1 MRMDRLTTSL
11 QNALAESQSIAL
23 GQDHN
28 QIDTVHVLLA
38 LFEQTDSSVKDVLRR
53 CGANVSQTE
62 QALRRI
68 LADQPKVSTPD
79 GNVQLAPEL
88 GRLLNLADKEAQ
100 KGGDQFVSSE
110 IFLLVALEERGP
122 SGQALKDAGVTREK
136 VEKAIKEMRGGEKVT
151 DANAEDSR
159 QALSKYCV
167 DLTERAEAG
176 KLDPVIGRDEEIRQ
190 IG

>member
-53 CGANVSQTE
+53 CGANVSNLE
-62 QALRRI
+62 GRLRAI
-68 LADQPKVSTPD
+68 LSDQPKVSSPD

-110 IFLLVALEERGP
+110 IFLLVALDERGP
-122 SGQALKDAGVTREK
+122 SGQALKEAGVTRENA
-136 VEKAIKEMRGGEKVT
+136 EKAIKDMRGGEKVT

-167 DLTERAEAG
+167 DLTERAEPAS
-176 KLDPVIGRDEEIRQ
+176 LIQ
-190 IG
+190 